1 MSKLQL
7 LESHIKNELIE
18 KSQLVRTQ
26 SNFEE
31 SLLSSL
37 KPLNS
42 ASIACGASVFEV
54 CLKVPAWASQVG
66 CHSQFVFYMC
76 VCVCVWFALISVILG
91 LVQYL

>member
-26 SNFEE
+26 SNSEE
-31 SLLSSL
+31 SKLSSL

-66 CHSQFVFYMC
+66 FIPFFIVIHNLFSIY
-76 VCVCVWFALISVILG
+76 VCLCG
-91 LVQYL
+91 LL